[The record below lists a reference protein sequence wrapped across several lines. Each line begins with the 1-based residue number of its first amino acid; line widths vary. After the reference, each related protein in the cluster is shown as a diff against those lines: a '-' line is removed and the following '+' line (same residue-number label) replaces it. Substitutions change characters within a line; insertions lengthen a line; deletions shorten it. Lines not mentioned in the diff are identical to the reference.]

1 MTCILVSL
9 IKSNLLLKALIHLTI
24 LYQIIQQTFVD
35 MKVNKLEFII
45 LPIYKPSDFGVQKEL
60 SPVKETDCNAVQSV
74 NLEVSKVLELGE
86 IAYNAA

>member
-45 LPIYKPSDFGVQKEL
+45 LPIYKPSDFGV
-60 SPVKETDCNAVQSV
+60 
-74 NLEVSKVLELGE
+74 
-86 IAYNAA
+86 

>member
-1 MTCILVSL
+1 
-9 IKSNLLLKALIHLTI
+9 
-24 LYQIIQQTFVD
+24 